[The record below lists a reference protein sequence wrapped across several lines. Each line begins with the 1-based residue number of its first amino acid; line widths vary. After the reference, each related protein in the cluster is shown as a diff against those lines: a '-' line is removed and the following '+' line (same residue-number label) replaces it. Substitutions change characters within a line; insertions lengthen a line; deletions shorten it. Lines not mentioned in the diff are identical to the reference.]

1 MTTTKPTTELAVL
14 KTDTRGRVRTPAAQ
28 RDALLDAYDQ
38 SGMSAAAFARL
49 HGIKY
54 PTFASWRQKRNRNQH
69 SESPPPSDPGAFF
82 EEVHFG
88 PTEAAGLT
96 VALPG
101 GASVQVERAN
111 QFPAVAAL
119 LKYLEHAC

>member
-1 MTTTKPTTELAVL
+1 MTTTKSTTELVVL
-14 KTDTRGRVRTPAAQ
+14 KTDSKGRVRTPAAQ
-28 RDALLDAYDQ
+28 RDALLDAFDQ

-54 PTFASWRQKRNRNQH
+54 PTFASWRQKRNRNQL
-69 SESPPPSDPGAFF
+69 SESPPVSEPGAFF
-82 EEVHFG
+82 EEVHFS
-88 PTEAAGLT
+88 PREVAGLT

-101 GASVQVERAN
+101 GASVQIKQAD